1 MLVNMKKKLIS
12 LLFAGLV
19 IAGAVTFFLIS
30 QKDESK
36 VAVIPEQKEVSN
48 DTVGDKQL
56 EVIRKGT
63 FNYLDPLHFGEGNVE
78 IVDRGENYKIKMSS
92 NFKSADAP
100 DPYIYLSSSQD
111 FKDRAVNGVDTSKTI
126 NLGKLKSF
134 SGEQEY
140 FVSKS
145 DFESH
150 DAAVIVWCK
159 KFGIQISRADLK

>member
-1 MLVNMKKKLIS
+1 M
-12 LLFAGLV
+12 
-19 IAGAVTFFLIS
+19 IS

-36 VAVIPEQKEVSN
+36 VARIPEQKEVSN

-56 EVIRKGT
+56 KVIRKGT

-100 DPYIYLSSSQD
+100 DPYIYLSLPSSQD
-111 FKDRAVNGVDTSKTI
+111 FKDRAVNGVDTSSAI

-134 SGEQEY
+134 SG
-140 FVSKS
+140 
-145 DFESH
+145 
-150 DAAVIVWCK
+150 
-159 KFGIQISRADLK
+159 